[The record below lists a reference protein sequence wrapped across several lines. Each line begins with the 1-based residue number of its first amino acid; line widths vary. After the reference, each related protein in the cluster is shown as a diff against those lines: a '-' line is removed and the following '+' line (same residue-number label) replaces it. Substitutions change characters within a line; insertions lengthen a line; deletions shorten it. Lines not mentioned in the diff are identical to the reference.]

1 MDFLFWASPTFVSV
15 NTFDICVVLNVNK
28 ASLFDYLVCYGEK
41 RVLLKRTWPFQS
53 YWFFSKLLVFL
64 MARTNVGYGL
74 IMEVISNR

>member
-41 RVLLKRTWPFQS
+41 RVSEKNMA
-53 YWFFSKLLVFL
+53 FSKLLVFL